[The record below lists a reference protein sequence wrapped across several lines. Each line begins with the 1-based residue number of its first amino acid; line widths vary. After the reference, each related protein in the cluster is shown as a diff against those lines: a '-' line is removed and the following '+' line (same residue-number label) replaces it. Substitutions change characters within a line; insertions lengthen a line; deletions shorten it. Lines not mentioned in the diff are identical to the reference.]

1 MDYRSKIANQPG
13 GPKILW
19 ISREYG
25 PGLIQACQE
34 QLQITVKPLITH
46 TLGRPPRGMGYR
58 EFDCTMKKGTI
69 PKKVS
74 LPVAHFAILSASGQK
89 IWRGGGG
96 KCSRVFWVSDHCTS
110 NKLLTHYRLQVTG
123 VLAVLA
129 HSACPHRISTFQ
141 WSGARGDRLTRTEQH
156 LLVIP
161 YLPRRDSSEF
171 IGIVGLTPSQSD
183 LMSFISE

>member
-58 EFDCTMKKGTI
+58 EFDCTMKKATI
-69 PKKVS
+69 LKKVS

-89 IWRGGGG
+89 IWEGGNVH
-96 KCSRVFWVSDHCTS
+96 VF
-110 NKLLTHYRLQVTG
+110 
-123 VLAVLA
+123 
-129 HSACPHRISTFQ
+129 
-141 WSGARGDRLTRTEQH
+141 
-156 LLVIP
+156 
-161 YLPRRDSSEF
+161 SEF
-171 IGIVGLTPSQSD
+171 RIIALQ
-183 LMSFISE
+183 ISSWRIIDYK